1 MDISQLSKV
10 NEASNS
16 GVWVTIKDPNT
27 VEDLPVRF
35 KVRGSTSDEFYRLKD
50 KLQAEMLTASVEG
63 KELDSDELG
72 MRLVAG
78 MVVDIEG
85 LEKDGKPMKDA
96 LQVFKTDGLRFIF
109 QQLDVEI
116 KRKANFTKP
125 DSNS

>member
-16 GVWVTIKDPNT
+16 GVWVAIKDPNT
-27 VEDLPVRF
+27 GEDLPVRF

-50 KLQAEMLTASVEG
+50 QLQAEMLTASVEG

-78 MVVDIEG
+78 MVVDIDG

>member
-1 MDISQLSKV
+1 MDISELSKV

-16 GVWVTIKDPNT
+16 GVWVNIKDPNT
-27 VEDLPVRF
+27 GDELPIKF

-50 KLQAEMLTASVEG
+50 KLQTEMLTASVEG
-63 KELDSDELG
+63 KEIDSDELG

-85 LEKDGKPMKDA
+85 LEKDKKPMKDA
-96 LQVFKTDGLRFIF
+96 MQVFKTEGLRFIF

-125 DSNS
+125 DSAS

>member
-16 GVWVTIKDPNT
+16 GVWVAIKDPNT
-27 VEDLPVRF
+27 GEDLPVRF

-50 KLQAEMLTASVEG
+50 QLQAEMLTASVEG

>member
-16 GVWVTIKDPNT
+16 GVWVAIKDPNT
-27 VEDLPVRF
+27 GEDLPVRF

-63 KELDSDELG
+63 KELDSDDFG

-78 MVVDIEG
+78 MVVDIDG

>member
-16 GVWVTIKDPNT
+16 GVWVAIKDPNT
-27 VEDLPVRF
+27 AEDLPVRF

-78 MVVDIEG
+78 MVVDIDG

-125 DSNS
+125 DSAS

>member
-16 GVWVTIKDPNT
+16 GVWVAIKDPNT
-27 VEDLPVRF
+27 GEDLPVCF

-78 MVVDIEG
+78 MVVDIDG

-125 DSNS
+125 YSNS